1 VSEACADAGSDAG
14 GKSANL
20 LGAGVELI
28 GRAPDCLRLQQLSFA
43 FRSPAMQLD
52 DMTISSLEIW
62 RTAPVRAIKVHAQ
75 KFRRTLAQQP

>member
-1 VSEACADAGSDAG
+1 MPVVMRGANRPTCCLELGWNPSAGRQTASDCS
-14 GKSANL
+14 K
-20 LGAGVELI
+20 
-28 GRAPDCLRLQQLSFA
+28 LSFA

-62 RTAPVRAIKVHAQ
+62 RTAPVGSIKVHAQ